1 MLTLAKALQLGL
13 SSAIISVP
21 LSGSKEKIKFD
32 GSPGWLTIGQKSDV
46 WLDFAAYHI
55 FYD

>member
-32 GSPGWLTIGQKSDV
+32 GSPGWLTICQKSDV